1 VLVRVRGLVDR
12 RGVFGG
18 LRRRIGDRP
27 QGVPVAAC
35 CAARRGGF
43 GTPSAAR
50 LVTTRGARAEPCAR
64 VERRKGRFVRAPKQ
78 RARDP
83 SGAPCLV
90 VGSVGARAIPSRMPA
105 ATTRWQSRRTGCASR
120 AATRRQHAKRAWCN
134 RALGAFAPACGP
146 QRPRVSQSR
155 LCAKRSER
163 RLGHPARRLK
173 ARADL
178 DVRLST
184 LADTNPHA
192 SRNAD
197 QQHARHK
204 RKTGRVA
211 FATRPASTTCVFTA
225 AAWSGDRIHRSV
237 RSATACTC
245 RAAASGKE
253 SPVRTDRAC
262 PDQPWPRPSQRRP

>member
-90 VGSVGARAIPSRMPA
+90 VGSVGARAIPSRMPRCDHSMA
-105 ATTRWQSRRTGCASR
+105 VSPNRLCVASGNPPPACETCLVQPRPRRLRPCLWPPTAEGVPKPPLREAQR
-120 AATRRQHAKRAWCN
+120 AATGTPGAPIESSRRSRRAPVHS
-134 RALGAFAPACGP
+134 R
-146 QRPRVSQSR
+146 RHQS
-155 LCAKRSER
+155 
-163 RLGHPARRLK
+163 
-173 ARADL
+173 
-178 DVRLST
+178 
-184 LADTNPHA
+184 
-192 SRNAD
+192 
-197 QQHARHK
+197 
-204 RKTGRVA
+204 
-211 FATRPASTTCVFTA
+211 TR
-225 AAWSGDRIHRSV
+225 
-237 RSATACTC
+237 
-245 RAAASGKE
+245 
-253 SPVRTDRAC
+253 
-262 PDQPWPRPSQRRP
+262 QSQRRPTTRTAQTQNRPRRFRDPAGFNNVCVYCSGLVGRSNPPLSAFSNSLYVPCGCERKRISGPNR

>member
-1 VLVRVRGLVDR
+1 
-12 RGVFGG
+12 VFGG

-90 VGSVGARAIPSRMPA
+90 VGSVGARAIPSRMPRCDHSMA
-105 ATTRWQSRRTGCASR
+105 VSPNRLCVASG
-120 AATRRQHAKRAWCN
+120 N
-134 RALGAFAPACGP
+134 PPPACETCLVQPRPRRLRPCLWP